1 MNPMSAC
8 GGLNTM
14 SAYGASSRC
23 ILLGSRLLQGST
35 MPMPMPG
42 VTVSYGCKT
51 HAHCGSVSAKLHNHE
66 CWGSN
71 MLYKFFWSNG
81 TGSSQR
87 SKPSSEL
94 GSQDSETFCT
104 DPHSAAAAT
113 TAADLDSDAVPL
125 EEEVHGSSVVSDQKS
140 PGDRTLK
147 LVCGSCCLP
156 HPSKEATGGED
167 ALFICVDEQAIGV
180 ADGVGGWALHGIDAG
195 EYARELMANA
205 VSAIKEEPK
214 GFIDPARVL
223 EKAHARTKKVG
234 SSTACIIALTDQG
247 IHAVNLG
254 DSGFIVVREGSTVFQ
269 SPSQQHD
276 FNYPYQLDASGL
288 GDLPKDAQVLT
299 VPVAPG
305 DVIVAGTDGLFDNL
319 YTNEVADIVM
329 QAVQDKFGPQD
340 TARKLAALARQQG
353 MDKAWKSPFATAA
366 QDAGFYYLGGKLD
379 DVSVVVSYVTAST
392 REF

>member
-1 MNPMSAC
+1 
-8 GGLNTM
+8 
-14 SAYGASSRC
+14 
-23 ILLGSRLLQGST
+23 
-35 MPMPMPG
+35 
-42 VTVSYGCKT
+42 
-51 HAHCGSVSAKLHNHE
+51 
-66 CWGSN
+66 
-71 MLYKFFWSNG
+71 MLYKFFWSNA
-81 TGSSQR
+81 TGSSRR
-87 SKPSSEL
+87 STPSYEL
-94 GSQDSETFCT
+94 GNQDTETFCT
-104 DPHSAAAAT
+104 DPHSAAVT
-113 TAADLDSDAVPL
+113 TAADLDSGAVPL
-125 EEEVHGSSVVSDQKS
+125 ENEVDGSPVASYQNS
-140 PGDRTLK
+140 PGDRALK
-147 LVCGSCCLP
+147 LVCGSCCVP

-180 ADGVGGWALHGIDAG
+180 ADGVGGWALHGIDSG

-223 EKAHARTKKVG
+223 EKAHERTKKAG

-329 QAVQDKFGPQD
+329 QAVQDKLGPQD
-340 TARKLAALARQQG
+340 TARKLAALARQRG

-366 QDAGFYYLGGKLD
+366 QEAGLYYLGGKLD
-379 DVSVVVSYVTAST
+379 DVSVVVSYVTASSS
-392 REF
+392 EY